1 MVAHCRFIHITNVWL
16 LFFSGLPEKERRSR
30 SRVKSNDDSWY
41 DSITSVTG
49 WQVTISP
56 DFKFFN
62 FLFLLVDLIMG
73 FDKMINN
80 KGVIWTKN

>member
-1 MVAHCRFIHITNVWL
+1 MGCLTKK
-16 LFFSGLPEKERRSR
+16 GESR

>member
-1 MVAHCRFIHITNVWL
+1 MYGSCSSVGCLTKK
-16 LFFSGLPEKERRSR
+16 GESR